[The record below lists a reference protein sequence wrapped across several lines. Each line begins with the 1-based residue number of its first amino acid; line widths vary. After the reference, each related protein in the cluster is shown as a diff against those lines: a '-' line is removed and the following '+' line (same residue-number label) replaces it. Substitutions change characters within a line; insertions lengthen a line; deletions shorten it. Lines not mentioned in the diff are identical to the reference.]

1 MSKRKEDW
9 SYGELAEQGIE
20 VCASCGGANVNS
32 NWKIKINSLPIDW
45 GFNCLHNEGTM
56 TCMPDDDVFY
66 SKAKETLNK
75 LKGLTMKGE
84 KRCKINIQ
92 KS

>member
-1 MSKRKEDW
+1 MIKKKENW
-9 SYGELAEQGIE
+9 SYSELAEQGIE
-20 VCASCGGANVNS
+20 VCASCGGANVNT

-45 GFNCLHNEGTM
+45 CFNCLHNEGTM

-84 KRCKINIQ
+84 KR
-92 KS
+92 

>member
-20 VCASCGGANVNS
+20 VCASCGGANINT

-45 GFNCLHNEGTM
+45 CFDCLHNEGTM
-56 TCMPDDDVFY
+56 TCMPDNEVFY

-75 LKGLTMKGE
+75 LKGLTIKE
-84 KRCKINIQ
+84 KR
-92 KS
+92 

>member
-1 MSKRKEDW
+1 MNKRNEEW

-20 VCASCGGANVNS
+20 VCASCCGANVNT

-45 GFNCLHNEGTM
+45 CFDCLHNEGTM

-84 KRCKINIQ
+84 KRVK
-92 KS
+92 